1 MWPFKQK
8 LTEPVYTLRVSDC
21 LLLMNVTIGK
31 QNYSNAMKCV
41 LDEDKKEILIGDIC
55 IDENRYLKHINKG
68 YGTKMMEKLL
78 EFVNEN
84 GYETV
89 VGNFGV
95 ADENSA
101 TDPTHRE
108 RQIHFYKKFG
118 FSILPSEEKP
128 ERILLTLQQRKEDM
142 PNE

>member
-1 MWPFKQK
+1 MWLFKQK
-8 LTEPVYTLRVSDC
+8 ITEPVCTFRISDC

-31 QNYSNAMKCV
+31 KNYFKAMKCV
-41 LDEDKKEILIGDIC
+41 LNEDKKEILIGDIC

-78 EFVNEN
+78 EFAVQN

-95 ADENSA
+95 ADENSVI
-101 TDPTHRE
+101 DPTHRE

-128 ERILLTLQQRKEDM
+128 EKIMLRLYQRKEDM
-142 PNE
+142 SNE

>member
-1 MWPFKQK
+1 MCPFKQK
-8 LTEPVYTLRVSDC
+8 VIEPVYTFHVSGC

-41 LDEDKKEILIGDIC
+41 LDEEKKEILIGDIC
-55 IDENRYLKHINKG
+55 INDNRYLRHINKG

-78 EFVNEN
+78 EFANEN
-84 GYETV
+84 DYETV
-89 VGNFGV
+89 VGNLGV

-101 TDPTHRE
+101 ADPTHRE

-128 ERILLTLQQRKEDM
+128 ERILLTLRQRNEDM